1 MEFAQRL
8 REAGLRATKPRQ
20 LVLTAFAELAGHHS
34 VDEVVAWLRERGHP
48 LPRGSVYVIVGDLT
62 SSGLL
67 QMADAGP
74 GAALYELYRH
84 DHSHFVCDSCGAIYD
99 VPTETVELPALTF
112 ATHVSR
118 VQVVIRG
125 LCQSCPVKE
134 QDPV

>member
-1 MEFAQRL
+1 MDFANRL
-8 REAGLRATKPRQ
+8 REAGLRATRPRQ

-34 VDEVVAWLRERGHP
+34 VDEVVAWLRQHGHP

-62 SSGLL
+62 SGGLL

-74 GAALYELYRH
+74 GAALYELYSH

-99 VPTETVELPALTF
+99 VPTEDFELPPLEFVTRV
-112 ATHVSR
+112 TR

-125 LCQSCPVKE
+125 LCQSC
-134 QDPV
+134 QR